1 MVRIGICDDEKE
13 VQKEI
18 ERLCKN
24 RQGITVY
31 CFDNAQAVLEI
42 KEKLDILFLD
52 IELGGMDGILLK
64 DILEEKEIVTM
75 IVFVTSHK
83 EVMEQAFGKKT
94 RGFLVKP
101 IVEKRFYTIL
111 DKCMKEV
118 EYVYPIMFS
127 DGSKITSNDIFYIQ
141 SVQNYTKLYIE
152 NEEQLLRKTL
162 QEWENVLI
170 EYGFVRI
177 HKSYLVNM
185 GKIECCEH
193 NIILENGV
201 QLPIGRAYKKKVMA
215 SYIAFIGRLGR

>member
-1 MVRIGICDDEKE
+1 M
-13 VQKEI
+13 
-18 ERLCKN
+18 
-24 RQGITVY
+24 
-31 CFDNAQAVLEI
+31 
-42 KEKLDILFLD
+42 
-52 IELGGMDGILLK
+52 
-64 DILEEKEIVTM
+64 
-75 IVFVTSHK
+75 
-83 EVMEQAFGKKT
+83 
-94 RGFLVKP
+94 KP

-111 DKCMKEV
+111 DKCIKEV
-118 EYVYPIMFS
+118 EYVYPIMLS

>member
-83 EVMEQAFGKKT
+83 EVMEQAFGKKQ
-94 RGFLVKP
+94 GDF
-101 IVEKRFYTIL
+101 
-111 DKCMKEV
+111 
-118 EYVYPIMFS
+118 
-127 DGSKITSNDIFYIQ
+127 
-141 SVQNYTKLYIE
+141 
-152 NEEQLLRKTL
+152 
-162 QEWENVLI
+162 
-170 EYGFVRI
+170 
-177 HKSYLVNM
+177 
-185 GKIECCEH
+185 
-193 NIILENGV
+193 
-201 QLPIGRAYKKKVMA
+201 
-215 SYIAFIGRLGR
+215 